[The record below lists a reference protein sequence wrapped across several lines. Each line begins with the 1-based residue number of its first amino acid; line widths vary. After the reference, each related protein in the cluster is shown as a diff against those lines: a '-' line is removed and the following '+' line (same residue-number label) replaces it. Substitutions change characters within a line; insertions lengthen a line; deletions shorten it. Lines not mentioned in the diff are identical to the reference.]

1 MIYYAYYHSSQN
13 IIIVVQVIYWFILY
27 SFYIIVNHKT
37 GSEAFARDGSSD
49 DFVQSTTKG
58 TVFIVKRIIWA
69 SILLVMAAII
79 MPMLFLKENV
89 GGAYLSDEPA
99 PTNTESVLTKSPAPS
114 ESAPATVYEKISDDK
129 ITFTVLSN
137 GEVKEVTM
145 ADYLPYALAA
155 EVPASFSEEALK
167 AQAVAARTYILYCT
181 EHANPKHP
189 EADICTQ
196 AGCCM
201 AYAEESELRG
211 VWGDKFEE
219 NMAIIKSAVT
229 ATDGQVLTFD
239 ANPILASFHSS
250 SAGKTEDGTELWGE
264 VPYLVSVNSPE
275 TKNDVPDYVTS
286 VEVTKENFRETVLLL
301 KTNAVFSDNP
311 SEWVSNTELDESGR
325 VRNMTVGGAILSGS
339 EMRKLFALRSTAF
352 VLEYKD
358 GIFLFTVTG
367 YGHGLGM
374 SQYGANVMAKNG
386 FDYKE
391 ILAHYYPQTE
401 LC

>member
-1 MIYYAYYHSSQN
+1 
-13 IIIVVQVIYWFILY
+13 
-27 SFYIIVNHKT
+27 
-37 GSEAFARDGSSD
+37 
-49 DFVQSTTKG
+49 
-58 TVFIVKRIIWA
+58 
-69 SILLVMAAII
+69 
-79 MPMLFLKENV
+79 MPILFLKENV
-89 GGAYLSDEPA
+89 GGAYLSDEP
-99 PTNTESVLTKSPAPS
+99 TTSTESPTAEPPAPS
-114 ESAPATVYEKISDDK
+114 ESETVKKYEKISDDK
-129 ITFTVLSN
+129 ITFTVLRD
-137 GEVKEVTM
+137 GEVEEVSM
-145 ADYLPYALAA
+145 ADYLPYVLAA

-189 EADICTQ
+189 EADICTE

-201 AYAEESELRG
+201 AFAEESELRG
-211 VWGDKFEE
+211 VWGENFDK
-219 NMAIIKSAVT
+219 NLSTIKAAVT
-229 ATDGQVLTFD
+229 DTDGQVLTYES
-239 ANPILASFHSS
+239 NPILASFHSS
-250 SAGKTEDGTELWGE
+250 SAGKTEDGSELWGE

-301 KTNAVFSDNP
+301 KTDAVFSDNP
-311 SEWVSNTELDESGR
+311 SEWVYGTELDESGR
-325 VRNMTVGGAILSGS
+325 VRCVTVGGAVLSGS

-358 GIFLFTVTG
+358 GIFVFTVTG

>member
-1 MIYYAYYHSSQN
+1 M
-13 IIIVVQVIYWFILY
+13 IYWFILY
-27 SFYIIVNHKT
+27 LFYIIVNQKT
-37 GSEAFARDGSSD
+37 GFGAFQANENFYGLLRI
-49 DFVQSTTKG
+49 TTKG
-58 TVFIVKRIIWA
+58 TVIIVKRIIWA
-69 SILLVMAAII
+69 SILLAIAAII
-79 MPMLFLKENV
+79 MPMMFLKENV
-89 GGAYLSDEPA
+89 GGAYLSDEPV
-99 PTNTESVLTKSPAPS
+99 PVNTESAVTETPAPS
-114 ESAPATVYEKISDDK
+114 ESAAAEVYEKISDDK
-129 ITFTVLSN
+129 ITFTVLDN
-137 GEVKEVTM
+137 GEVKQVTM

-181 EHANPKHP
+181 EHVNPKHP
-189 EADICTQ
+189 EADICTE

-201 AYAEESELRG
+201 AYAEETELRG
-211 VWGDKFEE
+211 VWGEDFDE
-219 NMAIIKSAVT
+219 NMSAIKAAVT
-229 ATDGQVLTFD
+229 DTDGQVLTFE

-250 SAGKTEDGTELWGE
+250 SAGKTEDGAELWGE

-275 TKNDVPDYVTS
+275 TQNDVPDYVTS

-301 KTNAVFSDNP
+301 KADAVFSDNP

-325 VRNMTVGGAILSGS
+325 VRSVTVGGAVLSGS

>member
-1 MIYYAYYHSSQN
+1 
-13 IIIVVQVIYWFILY
+13 
-27 SFYIIVNHKT
+27 
-37 GSEAFARDGSSD
+37 
-49 DFVQSTTKG
+49 
-58 TVFIVKRIIWA
+58 
-69 SILLVMAAII
+69 MAAII

-89 GGAYLSDEPA
+89 GGAYLSEEPV
-99 PTNTESVLTKSPAPS
+99 PVNTESAVTETPAPS
-114 ESAPATVYEKISDDK
+114 ESPSAEVYEKISDDK
-129 ITFTVLSN
+129 ITFTVLDNS
-137 GEVKEVTM
+137 EVKQVTM
-145 ADYLPYALAA
+145 ADYLPFALAA

-189 EADICTQ
+189 EADICTE

-211 VWGDKFEE
+211 VWGEDFDK
-219 NMAIIKSAVT
+219 NMSAIKAAVT
-229 ATDGQVLTFD
+229 DTDGQVLTFE

-250 SAGKTEDGTELWGE
+250 SAGKTEDGAELWGK

-286 VEVTKENFRETVLLL
+286 VEVTKDNFRETVLLL
-301 KTNAVFSDNP
+301 KADAVFSDNP
-311 SEWVSNTELDESGR
+311 SDWVSNTELDESGR
-325 VRNMTVGGAILSGS
+325 VRSVTVGGAVLSGS
-339 EMRKLFALRSTAF
+339 EMRKLFSLRSTAF
-352 VLEYKD
+352 VLEFKD

>member
-1 MIYYAYYHSSQN
+1 M
-13 IIIVVQVIYWFILY
+13 IYWFILY
-27 SFYIIVNHKT
+27 LFYIIVNQKT
-37 GSEAFARDGSSD
+37 GIGAFQANENFYGLLRI
-49 DFVQSTTKG
+49 TTKG
-58 TVFIVKRIIWA
+58 TVIIVKRIIWA
-69 SILLVMAAII
+69 SILLAMAAII
-79 MPMLFLKENV
+79 MPMMFLKENV
-89 GGAYLSDEPA
+89 GGAYLSDEPV
-99 PTNTESVLTKSPAPS
+99 PVNTESAVTETPAPS
-114 ESAPATVYEKISDDK
+114 ESAAAEVYEKISDDK
-129 ITFTVLSN
+129 ITFTVLDN
-137 GEVKEVTM
+137 GEVKQVTM

-181 EHANPKHP
+181 EHVNPKHP
-189 EADICTQ
+189 EADICTE

-201 AYAEESELRG
+201 AYAEETELRG
-211 VWGDKFEE
+211 VWGEDFDK
-219 NMAIIKSAVT
+219 NMSAIKAAVT
-229 ATDGQVLTFD
+229 DTDGQVLTFE

-250 SAGKTEDGTELWGE
+250 SAGKTEDGAELWGE

-275 TKNDVPDYVTS
+275 TQNDVPDYVTS

-301 KTNAVFSDNP
+301 KADAVFSDNP

-325 VRNMTVGGAILSGS
+325 VRSVTVGGAVLSGS